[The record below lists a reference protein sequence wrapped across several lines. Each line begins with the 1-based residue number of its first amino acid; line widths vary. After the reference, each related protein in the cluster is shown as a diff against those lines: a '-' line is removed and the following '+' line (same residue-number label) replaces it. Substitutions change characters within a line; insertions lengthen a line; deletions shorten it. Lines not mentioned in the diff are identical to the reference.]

1 MVVFLGEGYAVWRG
15 VVGLCPGCPDGGGGG
30 GEKGGMQPVPYH
42 LSFLE
47 KGLGTLALAVWLL
60 GPRSSS
66 LMTSLVPGS
75 PVSV

>member
-1 MVVFLGEGYAVWRG
+1 MVVFLGEGYVLWRG
-15 VVGLCPGCPDGGGGG
+15 VVGLCPACPDGGGEGRR
-30 GEKGGMQPVPYH
+30 GGMHPVPYH

-47 KGLGTLALAVWLL
+47 KGLGTLALAVRLL

-75 PVSV
+75 PALV